1 MNSEPNPTDPN
12 SLLIDINEAGKPK
25 PVDSKVGPESPSSG
39 LIFDL
44 FGIKFDGGKANAS
57 KKKYR
62 NHISPPPNHLKLKIV
77 SNNVR

>member
-39 LIFDL
+39 LIFEQL
-44 FGIKFDGGKANAS
+44 
-57 KKKYR
+57 
-62 NHISPPPNHLKLKIV
+62 V
-77 SNNVR
+77 